1 MIFRQ
6 KLRNLALIA
15 EVISGITIVVTL
27 LFLAMEMRS
36 NTEAVRAQT
45 YQVLMA
51 ELNNWRA
58 LFIEDPSLNEAIEN
72 IDAVGWENLGMR
84 ERRRSWMREIMIWSI
99 YESAYFANLRDVLG
113 ELEWARFERQICH
126 RFNLSGLM
134 WDPPRVMT
142 VKPVLTPHFAEYVE
156 ATCK

>member
-6 KLRNLALIA
+6 KLRNLALFA
-15 EVISGITIVVTL
+15 EVISGIAIVVTL

-58 LFIEDPSLNEAIEN
+58 LFIEDPGLNETIEN

-84 ERRRSWMREIMIWSI
+84 ERRRSWMREIAIWGI
-99 YESAYFANLRDVLG
+99 YESAYFANLRGVLG
-113 ELEWARFERQICH
+113 ELEWARFERQICR
-126 RFNLSGLM
+126 RFNISGLM
-134 WDPPRVMT
+134 WDPPRSMT

-156 ATCK
+156 ANCK